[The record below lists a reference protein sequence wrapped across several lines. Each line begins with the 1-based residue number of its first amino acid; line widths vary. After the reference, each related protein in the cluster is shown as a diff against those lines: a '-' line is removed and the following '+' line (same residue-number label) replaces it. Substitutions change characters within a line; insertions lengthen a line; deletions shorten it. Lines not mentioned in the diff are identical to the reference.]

1 MDDKRVRELRTQK
14 VNIAMEIAQLQK
26 KNEQN
31 RIILTDEP
39 NLRAKQ
45 RIAAKIAK
53 FNEAINSKKQK
64 MAELDAELA
73 KFGVV

>member
-1 MDDKRVRELRTQK
+1 V
-14 VNIAMEIAQLQK
+14 
-26 KNEQN
+26 
-31 RIILTDEP
+31 
-39 NLRAKQ
+39 KQ

-53 FNEAINSKKQK
+53 FSEAINSKKQK

>member
-31 RIILTDEP
+31 RIIFTDEP